1 MNFEKSLY
9 IDGRIVKG
17 SSVHNIINPATEKP
31 VATINIGA
39 EKESIQA
46 LEAAQNAFDSW
57 SNATVEERVSWMM
70 KLKKAISHHEEELRL
85 CVHLEMGKS
94 WSSTKGDYSMLLD
107 SLDYYAKLIQQ
118 KSLTDESQSVSDY
131 RHQIQRQPIGV
142 VVAFLAWNFPLLN
155 IAYKIGPAMA
165 AGCPIVIKPSLKT
178 SLSACMFGEI
188 CASINLPA
196 GVINIVCGDDQI
208 VGDAISASKIPALIS
223 LIGSSAVGKHVI
235 KMGATSI
242 KKYSME
248 LGGNAPM
255 IVMEDADIDLAS
267 DIAAKMKTENAGQIC
282 VTPNRIFV
290 HRSRHDEFIV
300 QLRSK
305 LEKVRVGFDRH
316 QKIDMGPVIDQQAW
330 HRIDTIVKEA
340 VSDGAKIETGGKHPT
355 GLEKGA
361 FYAPTLL
368 TNVKENMAIYKN
380 EIFGPVASV
389 IIFDELAEVI
399 KMANDTD
406 AGLSSFIFG
415 QNAELINDIANK
427 LEFGEVHINGINYG
441 INLPHCGVK
450 QSGTGI
456 DCSEFALD
464 EYFSI
469 KRISTALIRH

>member
-9 IDGRIVKG
+9 IDGQIVKG
-17 SSVHNIINPATEKP
+17 SGVHQIINPATEEP
-31 VATINIGA
+31 VATLHIGA

-46 LEAAQNAFDSW
+46 LESAQNAFNSW
-57 SNATVEERVSWMM
+57 SKKTVEERVSWMM
-70 KLKKAISHHEEELRL
+70 KLKEAIAQHEEELRL

-94 WSSTKGDYSMLLD
+94 WSSTEGDYSMLLD

-118 KSLTDESQSVSDY
+118 KSLTDESQSVADY
-131 RHQIQRQPIGV
+131 RHQIHRQPIGV
-142 VVAFLAWNFPLLN
+142 VAAFLAWNFPLLN

-178 SLSACMFGEI
+178 ALSACMFGEI
-188 CASINLPA
+188 CASIDLPP
-196 GVINIVCGDDQI
+196 GVINIVCGDDQV

-223 LIGSSAVGKHVI
+223 LIGSSAVGKHVV

-255 IVMEDADIDLAS
+255 IIMEDADINLAS
-267 DIAAKMKTENAGQIC
+267 DIAAQMKTENAGQIC

-290 HRSRHDEFIV
+290 HRSRHDEFV
-300 QLRSK
+300 ELLKSK
-305 LEKVRVGFDRH
+305 LEKVNVGFDRH
-316 QKIDMGPVIDQQAW
+316 QQIDMGPLIDQLAW
-330 HRIDTIVKEA
+330 QRIDTTVKQA
-340 VSDGAKIETGGKHPT
+340 VSDGAKIETGGGRPV
-355 GLEKGA
+355 GIDKGA

-368 TNVKENMAIYKN
+368 TNVNENMAIYKD

-389 IIFDELAEVI
+389 IIFDELSEVI
-399 KMANDTD
+399 KMANNTD

-415 QNAELINDIANK
+415 QDPEVINNIANQ
-427 LEFGEVHINGINYG
+427 LEFGEVHVNGINYA

-464 EYFSI
+464 EYFAV
-469 KRISTALIRH
+469 KRISTALTNN